1 MKFVLKLETKLKF
14 KRLKFLEERKRLRIN
29 DLVKIETR
37 DIQRKQYQGFGV
49 TSQAEAQWYNC
60 NFTKFFLLPRGLSFD
75 GNSMLS
81 L

>member
-60 NFTKFFLLPRGLSFD
+60 NFTKFFLLPRGLRFD